1 MILRRFHLIFAML
14 LLIAAVV
21 PAAAQERTRISIA
34 GSDTMNLLTQR
45 LAEEFMKS
53 HPDIEIS
60 VSGGGTG
67 VGIRSLMDG
76 LVDIA
81 QASREMR
88 DNELQMARDNGYNPE
103 RHVIALDGLAVVV
116 HRGSPVD
123 ELSINQVRAI
133 FSGAVTRWNQFN
145 PEWPDARIVVY
156 SRESSSG
163 TYDYFRSRVLG
174 TANFANNV
182 SYLAATAAISNSVG
196 SDRNSIGFGGVA
208 YFMRNPDIKI
218 LRIKADRDTPGYSP
232 VTADGRDIDFE
243 VVQSGSYAI
252 SRPLHLY
259 TRQEATGPIKTFL
272 DWVKGPEGQ
281 RVVIEIEYI
290 PLLPPSELGIGV
302 VTEEEAD
309 ADAGGDLE

>member
-1 MILRRFHLIFAML
+1 MSGRFRIALLAL
-14 LLIAAVV
+14 LLGVFASQA
-21 PAAAQERTRISIA
+21 PAQDRSRITIA

-45 LAEEFMKS
+45 LAEEFMKTNP
-53 HPDIEIS
+53 HIEIS

-88 DNELQMARDNGYNPE
+88 DSELQAARDNGYNPE
-103 RHVIALDGLAVVV
+103 KHVIALDGLAVVV
-116 HRGSPVD
+116 HRTSPVN

-133 FSGAVTRWNQFN
+133 YSGAVTRWNQFN
-145 PEWPDARIVVY
+145 PEWPDARIMVY

-163 TYDYFRSRVLG
+163 TYDYFRSRVLD

-182 SYLAATAAISNSVG
+182 SYLAATAAIANSVG
-196 SDRNSIGFGGVA
+196 ADRNAIGFGGVA
-208 YFMRNPDIKI
+208 YFMRNPDVKV
-218 LRIKADRDTPGYSP
+218 LRIKADRDTPGYRP
-232 VTADGRDIDFE
+232 VTENGRDIDFD
-243 VVQSGSYAI
+243 VVQSGKYAI

-259 TRQEATGPIKTFL
+259 TRQEAVGPIKEFL
-272 DWVKGPEGQ
+272 DWVKGPAGQ

-290 PLLPPSELGIGV
+290 PTLTAEELGLV
-302 VTEEEAD
+302 REETPAE
-309 ADAGGDLE
+309 

>member
-1 MILRRFHLIFAML
+1 MSFFRHLQAIAFGFT
-14 LLIAAVV
+14 LIAATAMA
-21 PAAAQERTRISIA
+21 PAQDRTRISIA

-45 LAEEFMKS
+45 LAEEYMKTN
-53 HPDIEIS
+53 PTVEIS

-88 DNELQMARDNGYNPE
+88 PSELQAARDNGYNPE
-103 RHVIALDGLAVVV
+103 RHVIGLDGLAVVV
-116 HRGSPVD
+116 HRSSPVD

-145 PEWPDARIVVY
+145 PEWPDSRIVVY

-174 TANFANNV
+174 ESNFANNV

-218 LRIKADRDTPGYSP
+218 LRIKADRDTPAYSP
-232 VTADGRDIDFE
+232 VTADGQDIDFE
-243 VVQSGSYAI
+243 TVQSGNYAI

-259 TRQEATGPIKTFL
+259 TRQEATGAIKDFL
-272 DWVKGPEGQ
+272 DWIKGPKGQ

-290 PLLPPSELGIGV
+290 PLLPPDELGIGV
-302 VTEEEAD
+302 AD
-309 ADAGGDLE
+309 EDSDDEGNVD

>member
-1 MILRRFHLIFAML
+1 MTIFSRLHVFALGIAL
-14 LLIAAVV
+14 LAASAIA
-21 PAAAQERTRISIA
+21 PAQDRTRITIA
-34 GSDTMNLLTQR
+34 GSDTMNVLTQR
-45 LAEEFMKS
+45 LAEEYMKAN
-53 HPDIEIS
+53 PGVEIT

-88 DNELQMARDNGYNPE
+88 DSEIQAARDNGYNPE
-103 RHVIALDGLAVVV
+103 KHVIGLDGLAVVV
-116 HRGSPVD
+116 HRSNPVS

-174 TANFANNV
+174 ESNFANNV
-182 SYLAATAAISNSVG
+182 SYLAATAAIANSVG
-196 SDRNSIGFGGVA
+196 SDRHSIGFGGVA
-208 YFMRNPDIKI
+208 YFMRNPDIKV
-218 LRIKADRDTPGYSP
+218 LHIKADRDTPGYSP
-232 VTADGRDIDFE
+232 VTADGAEIDFE
-243 VVQSGSYAI
+243 SVQSGNYAI
-252 SRPLHLY
+252 SRTLNLY
-259 TRQEATGPIKTFL
+259 TRQEARGALKDFL
-272 DWVKGPEGQ
+272 DWIKGPEGQ

-290 PLLPPSELGIGV
+290 PLLPPAELGIGV
-302 VTEEEAD
+302 ANEDDNHDEDVD
-309 ADAGGDLE
+309 